1 MSVVEG
7 IKFILSQHGFDAT
20 VSMRDGFS
28 IDLSSKRKFAPDAA
42 DLKPDVFEAFLG
54 SVPINDELGGIAN
67 RRKTLRNPDMTK
79 WQDDQRA
86 AIIFR
91 KAEIEKEQAK

>member
-28 IDLSSKRKFAPDAA
+28 FDLSSKRKFAPDAA

>member
-7 IKFILSQHGFDAT
+7 IKFILSKHGFDAT

-28 IDLSSKRKFAPDAA
+28 VDLSSKRKFAPDAA
-42 DLKPDVFEAFLG
+42 DLQPDIFEAFLA
-54 SVPINDELGGIAN
+54 SVPNNDELGGIAN
-67 RRKTLRNPDMTK
+67 RRKTLCNRDLTK

-86 AIIFR
+86 SIIFR

>member
-1 MSVVEG
+1 MSIVDG

-20 VSMRDGFS
+20 VCMRDGFS
-28 IDLSSKRKFAPDAA
+28 VDLSSKQKFAPDAA
-42 DLKPDVFEAFLG
+42 DLQPDIFEAFLA
-54 SVPINDELGGIAN
+54 SVPINDELRGIAN
-67 RRKTLRNPDMTK
+67 RRKTLRNPDLTK

>member
-7 IKFILSQHGFDAT
+7 IKFILKQHGFDAT

-28 IDLSSKRKFAPDAA
+28 VDLSSRQKFAPDAA
-42 DLKPDVFEAFLG
+42 DLQPDIFEAFLA

-67 RRKTLRNPDMTK
+67 RRKTLRNRDLNK

>member
-7 IKFILSQHGFDAT
+7 IKFILKQHGFDAT

-28 IDLSSKRKFAPDAA
+28 VDLSSRQKFAPDAV
-42 DLKPDVFEAFLG
+42 DLQPDIFNALLA
-54 SVPINDELGGIAN
+54 SVPNNDELAGIAN
-67 RRKTLRNPDMTK
+67 RRKTLRNRDLTK

>member
-1 MSVVEG
+1 MNICDG

-20 VSMRDGFS
+20 VSERDGFS
-28 IDLSSKRKFAPDAA
+28 VDLSSRQKFAPDAT
-42 DLKPDVFEAFLG
+42 DLQPDIFNALLA
-54 SVPINDELGGIAN
+54 SMPNNDELAGIAN
-67 RRKTLRNPDMTK
+67 RRKTLRNRDLTK